1 MSQNVINYEMLLK
14 SVRLKTETDIMCVG
28 LANK

>member
-28 LANK
+28 HK